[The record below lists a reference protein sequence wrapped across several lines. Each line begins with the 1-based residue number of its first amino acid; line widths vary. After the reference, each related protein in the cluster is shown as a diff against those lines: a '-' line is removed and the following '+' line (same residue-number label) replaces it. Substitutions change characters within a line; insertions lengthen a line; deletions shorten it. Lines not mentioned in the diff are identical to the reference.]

1 MIFKLRVLFSS
12 LKLGIL
18 LPQNHKTSPETSGEK
33 GSTNRTMQ
41 MIERPLMTVDELKS
55 MPKGHFV
62 VMKTGCYPMKT
73 RLQLFFKWGI
83 SFEETYSVS
92 EKSARKVNYAD
103 KCELERAIL
112 RKYPPKVEADMFDEP
127 TDTAVS
133 KKRVRT
139 AKNEK

>member
-1 MIFKLRVLFSS
+1 
-12 LKLGIL
+12 
-18 LPQNHKTSPETSGEK
+18 
-33 GSTNRTMQ
+33 
-41 MIERPLMTVDELKS
+41 
-55 MPKGHFV
+55 
-62 VMKTGCYPMKT
+62 MKT

-83 SFEETYSVS
+83 SFEEAYSVS

-133 KKRVRT
+133 KSGSGQRKMINKLKVNWRYC
-139 AKNEK
+139 